1 MVHHMRSKWLA
12 GTGAVL
18 LALSMTGLAAAAT
31 IVDDTTPATVATFED
46 LNGNGI
52 DDDCETAVLPNLDAV
67 TLAMAAV
74 DANADGVISTTEAAQ
89 SDWVGGANCN
99 HGGYVSTVANS
110 TVDGTSDTT
119 PEACDPADAPEV
131 DAPEATTDE
140 NDQGQDETDSSNL
153 DSNHAALE
161 TSTDSAPVA
170 TGTDCSTEPST
181 AETDSAAKD
190 AARAACEAA
199 LAAGTPIV
207 LAPMTHVE
215 FAQSD
220 VIGGK
225 NCNHGG
231 AVSDANKAAKA
242 EKDAA
247 KLAARQA
254 RLAAHAAKSHGK
266 HGKHGQN

>member
-31 IVDDTTPATVATFED
+31 VVDDTTATLATFED

-52 DDDCETAVLPNLDAV
+52 DDDCETAVVANTDAV
-67 TLAMAAV
+67 TTALTVV
-74 DANADGVISTTEAAQ
+74 DANADGVVSTTEAAH

-110 TVDGTSDTT
+110 TSDT
-119 PEACDPADAPEV
+119 CDEGDAPEPTTEETKDESQGTAPV
-131 DAPEATTDE
+131 AADCSEDAPEADE
-140 NDQGQDETDSSNL
+140 
-153 DSNHAALE
+153 
-161 TSTDSAPVA
+161 
-170 TGTDCSTEPST
+170 ST
-181 AETDSAAKD
+181 AADD

-215 FAQSD
+215 LAQAD

-242 EKDAA
+242 ERDAA
-247 KLAARQA
+247 KLAAREA

>member
-1 MVHHMRSKWLA
+1 MRSKWLA

-31 IVDDTTPATVATFED
+31 VVDDTAPATLATFED

-52 DDDCETAVLPNLDAV
+52 DDDCETAVTADAAAV
-67 TLAMAAV
+67 SLAMAAV
-74 DANADGVISTTEAAQ
+74 DANADGVISTTEAAH
-89 SDWVGGANCN
+89 SEWVGGTNCN
-99 HGGYVSTVANS
+99 HGGYVSTVAHS
-110 TVDGTSDTT
+110 TSDT
-119 PEACDPADAPEV
+119 CDEG
-131 DAPEATTDE
+131 DAPEATTEQTKDE
-140 NDQGQDETDSSNL
+140 SEGSDTDS
-153 DSNHAALE
+153 DQAVIE
-161 TSTDSAPVA
+161 TSTVTAPVA
-170 TGTDCSTEPST
+170 ADCSEEAP
-181 AETDSAAKD
+181 AADEASPADD

-199 LAAGTPIV
+199 LAAGTPVV
-207 LAPMTHVE
+207 LPVMTHVE
-215 FAQSD
+215 LAQSD

-231 AVSDANKAAKA
+231 AVSDANKAVKA

-247 KLAARQA
+247 KLAAREA

>member
-1 MVHHMRSKWLA
+1 MRSKWLA

-31 IVDDTTPATVATFED
+31 VVDDTAPATLATFED

-52 DDDCETAVLPNLDAV
+52 DDDCETAVVGNTDAV
-67 TLAMAAV
+67 TTAMAAV
-74 DANADGVISTTEAAQ
+74 DANADGVISTTEAAH
-89 SDWVGGANCN
+89 SEWVGGTNCN
-99 HGGYVSTVANS
+99 HGGYVSTVAHS
-110 TVDGTSDTT
+110 TSDT
-119 PEACDPADAPEV
+119 CDEG
-131 DAPEATTDE
+131 DAPEATTEQTKDE
-140 NDQGQDETDSSNL
+140 SEGSDTDS
-153 DSNHAALE
+153 DQAVIE
-161 TSTDSAPVA
+161 TSTVTAPVA
-170 TGTDCSTEPST
+170 ADCSEEAP
-181 AETDSAAKD
+181 AADEATPADD

-199 LAAGTPIV
+199 LAAGTPVV
-207 LAPMTHVE
+207 LPVMTHVE
-215 FAQSD
+215 LAQSD

-231 AVSDANKAAKA
+231 AVSDANKAVKA

-247 KLAARQA
+247 KLAAREA